1 MKKLAILKRFAAMLM
16 ISSLTVVALGACSSG
31 DSGGAA
37 STGGAEASQAAQEA
51 STAAE
56 APAETTT
63 EAPADAA
70 PSTLDGDPVKIGV
83 ATIHSGET
91 WEIQR
96 QYFEEEL
103 APLFNMEFMF
113 SETLSDANGLV
124 DFMDQA
130 YAAGCEGII
139 NFVTASDA
147 SSQGA
152 RKAEEWGM
160 WFVTQNSALN
170 ADIEDL
176 QYNLGHCGASAPG
189 IGDAYSK
196 AFEDL
201 LSDGEPHGVIIFSC
215 AAVGGKIGQG
225 AASHAYA
232 VEGIL
237 QAYQDAYGLT
247 YDMSIDDII
256 NRQDPGEVN
265 TGNDD
270 VHIYIYPGMDAQA
283 AITAVQTQLQTGNY
297 DTFAAVAWYS
307 QFTNAIDEIEKS
319 TGNNIRIIGTASIEQ
334 QTETGFNST
343 DSTGD
348 TVLNAAVINPLNNAN
363 AMNTLAIFN
372 ALNGKPDSFKRGGK
386 AQLFGVNPWAC
397 MDASTYEGIGKLD
410 MNHATYVL
418 NSDDLAPYMVTNNPD
433 VTADD
438 IDQLLTDLADID
450 SIISNKIQ

>member
-1 MKKLAILKRFAAMLM
+1 MKKLTLIKRSLSVLLVGA
-16 ISSLTVVALGACSSG
+16 LTVAALAGC
-31 DSGGAA
+31 GGGTNNATQEQPAA
-37 STGGAEASQAAQEA
+37 TEEAAEETAEATEA
-51 STAAE
+51 
-56 APAETTT
+56 AETT
-63 EAPADAA
+63 EAAG
-70 PSTLDGDPVKIGV
+70 PSTLDGAPVKIAV
-83 ATIHSGET
+83 ATIFTGET

-96 QYFEEEL
+96 KYYEEEL

-113 SETLSDANGLV
+113 SEQLSDANGLI

-139 NFVTASDA
+139 NYVTQADA

-170 ADIEDL
+170 ADIESL
-176 QYNLGHCGASAPG
+176 EHNLGHCGASAPG
-189 IGDAYSK
+189 IGEAYAK
-196 AFEDL
+196 AFEEI
-201 LSDGEPHGVIIFSC
+201 LSDGEPHSVVIFSY

-237 QAYQDAYGLT
+237 KTFQDTYGLT
-247 YDMSIDDII
+247 YDMSIDDLI
-256 NRQDPGEVN
+256 NRQDPGEVA

-270 VHIYIYPGMDAQA
+270 INIYIYPGFDIQA
-283 AITAVQTQLQTGNY
+283 ATTAVQTQLQTGKY
-297 DTFAAVAWYS
+297 DIFAAVASYS
-307 QFTNAIDEIEKS
+307 SFANAIDDIEKS
-319 TGNNIRIIGTASIEQ
+319 SGNDIKIVGTASIEQ
-334 QTETGFNST
+334 QTETGFNTT

-372 ALNGKPDSFKRGGK
+372 ALNGNADSFKRDGK

-397 MDASTYEGIGKLD
+397 MNADTYAGIGQLD
-410 MNHATYVL
+410 MNHETYVL
-418 NSDDLAPYMVTNNPD
+418 NADDLAPYMTTNNPD
-433 VTADD
+433 VSADD
-438 IDQLLTDLADID
+438 IDQLLADLADID
-450 SIISNKIQ
+450 SIIARKIQ